1 MIRRLIGSVVM
12 LTVPAERV
20 LALASIRAFIMML
33 IATFSAGRRD
43 MGTNLSRAVLLDYV
57 ANDLHATDQRIGV
70 LKLKPPRSR

>member
-33 IATFSAGRRD
+33 IATFSAGH
-43 MGTNLSRAVLLDYV
+43 V
-57 ANDLHATDQRIGV
+57 ATWALISVG
-70 LKLKPPRSR
+70 LFY